1 VAHAEAAAV
10 GSRRPPTPGA
20 GGVPPC
26 ISRSK
31 AYPRPTPVGSRHA
44 QRRGGTVMAVLALG
58 TGIGILGLIVIV
70 IVVILI
76 LRVVRR

>member
-1 VAHAEAAAV
+1 MAGA
-10 GSRRPPTPGA
+10 PTPGA
-20 GGVPPC
+20 GACPPC

-31 AYPRPTPVGSRHA
+31 AYPRLTPVGSRHV
-44 QRRGGTVMAVLALG
+44 RWRGGTGMAVLAFG